1 MVRKKSALLCQDQ
14 LVFGFGRPLPLNFN
28 DSQCLFS
35 ELPRQLPLM
44 EFLPLRATCKLYSK
58 TEAFQKL
65 LAVKWPKQ
73 ALAAARQKHLSAEE
87 LLTFPKVRSS
97 VMGGKTR
104 SHFYGFCCPEDRR
117 KLDRFCGTIDMPSTM
132 CKSVF
137 INKVDDSY
145 ETMHEARFYRAR
157 SERGWGSFQSFVWG
171 LGNWAALALF
181 WKGNVFFPCF
191 SSNSP
196 TQISPKLGTWTPSC
210 QAFCEGQS
218 FKSRQCWTLLLWR
231 ECAAQACGHRLLHP
245 IHLWRRRIG
254 NLKWCCWRKPHTQ
267 TVPQRCKHGHNCKI
281 SQDDISYSAAIS
293 GCEKGGQWQLALTF
307 SYEGPSGCPKQS
319 WVQMSSAT
327 VQPSVH
333 AKKAVSGS
341 WRWPCSWKCKRHRLA
356 RMTSATEQSSGCV
369 YYEKGVNGSKRI
381 CCMTGCDTANR
392 AERIAIFFDKI
403 RSEIP
408 HAPWKDEEYHV

>member
-1 MVRKKSALLCQDQ
+1 M
-14 LVFGFGRPLPLNFN
+14 FGFGRPLRLNFN

-181 WKGNVFFPCF
+181 WKGNVFFHVFP
-191 SSNSP
+191 P
-196 TQISPKLGTWTPSC
+196 IVPPKL
-210 QAFCEGQS
+210 A
-218 FKSRQCWTLLLWR
+218 
-231 ECAAQACGHRLLHP
+231 
-245 IHLWRRRIG
+245 
-254 NLKWCCWRKPHTQ
+254 
-267 TVPQRCKHGHNCKI
+267 
-281 SQDDISYSAAIS
+281 
-293 GCEKGGQWQLALTF
+293 
-307 SYEGPSGCPKQS
+307 QS
-319 WVQMSSAT
+319 WEL
-327 VQPSVH
+327 
-333 AKKAVSGS
+333 G
-341 WRWPCSWKCKRHRLA
+341 RLA
-356 RMTSATEQSSGCV
+356 AKLFARVRVSNPGNVELCCFG
-369 YYEKGVNGSKRI
+369 GSVLHKLVDTD
-381 CCMTGCDTANR
+381 CC
-392 AERIAIFFDKI
+392 
-403 RSEIP
+403 IP
-408 HAPWKDEEYHV
+408 STYDEEELVI